1 MKTKVLND
9 ELCFSYHDEFREMDE
24 AEITKLAAGGQPPQ
38 FAVTDPDRHMIITIG
53 YRKIPG
59 FSAMMLNEK
68 DIAKK
73 AEPQIAGPMKPFGYQ
88 LEGFVSEAIGNKNA
102 EGFRY
107 TYTAQEIAMYGE
119 TLAAKAGKNL
129 YYIHCYFRAAL
140 KEESLKVLGEI
151 LAASS
156 WK

>member
-9 ELCFSYHDEFREMDE
+9 ELCFTYHDEFREMDD
-24 AEITKLAAGGQPPQ
+24 AEIAKLAAGGQPPQ
-38 FAVTDPDRHMIITIG
+38 FAVADTERHMIITVG
-53 YRKIPG
+53 YRSIPG

-73 AEPQIAGPMKPFGYQ
+73 AEPQIAKPMKPFGYQ
-88 LEGFVSEAIGNKNA
+88 LEGFVSEVIGNKNA
-102 EGFRY
+102 EAFRY
-107 TYTAQEIAMYGE
+107 TYTAQDIAMCGE
-119 TLAAKAGKNL
+119 TVAAKAGKNL
-129 YYIHCYFRAAL
+129 YYIHCYYRAAL
-140 KEESLKVLGEI
+140 KEERLKTFGEI